1 MKLLFENWRKYSLLT
16 EQQLL
21 IEGRISDT
29 KLKYPE
35 LAKKREELDGESVLD
50 VLIDADPTAET
61 NSPQKYLESAARILF
76 TAMKDREEMGDGN
89 KPFWGKAWPED
100 APDDIYSP
108 WGLAKNIAS
117 SLQKYHDIMPYI
129 RDADA
134 LFTDLNKIKT
144 YAELQAIVFAAE
156 RKKTQQDQK
165 KKEEEELKKAAKE
178 STEFVAKTP
187 YHLVVRPLSKEASC
201 HWGMGT
207 KWCISATRSQ
217 NYFDQYTSEGA
228 AFFFL
233 LAKRKEIDPAY
244 KKIAVVLDSEG
255 EFEEYFDTEDNSISL
270 QEFITAVSQA
280 ITGVPTGDEIA
291 SMEESEPYEVETIRK
306 GLEPFKGQ
314 RGFDFDAD
322 DDINNVAAL
331 FRDTFLDS
339 YIDELKEAARTS
351 VEETPM
357 GTPDEAYEDALR
369 DAETFDYIDVELSFP
384 SETGADFVYWESKLW
399 IDVDSI
405 IQDIEGWEVVTD
417 EPDEDDYRSAV
428 EAALNA
434 INIYAESVESGWG
447 DPANL
452 HVTVDTGGGS
462 LDEFESFL
470 TDAQWTDRQFSGE
483 FQESFI
489 EQLEEHGLIINPEKA
504 AAEKAEKEEAAR
516 QKTRDAEYWPDREEK
531 KKQLDLPLQENR
543 IRLKIIKNR

>member
-1 MKLLFENWRKYSLLT
+1 MKLLLENWRKYSLLA

-35 LAKKREELDGESVLD
+35 LAKNREELDGENILD
-50 VLIDADPTAET
+50 VLIDADPSG
-61 NSPQKYLESAARILF
+61 NQKYLMGAARILF
-76 TAMKDREEMGDGN
+76 TAMKDAEEMGDGN

-129 RDADA
+129 RDHDA
-134 LFTDLNKIKT
+134 PFKDINNIKT
-144 YAELQAIVFAAE
+144 YTVLKSVTDTARGTKA
-156 RKKTQQDQK
+156 RQDLK
-165 KKEEEELKKAAKE
+165 KKVEEELKKAAKE

-207 KWCISATRSQ
+207 KWCISATKSQ

-255 EFEEYFDTEDNSISL
+255 EFEEYFDTEDNNISL

-351 VEETPM
+351 VEESPT
-357 GTPDEAYEDALR
+357 GTPDEAYEDSLR
-369 DAETFDYIDVELSFP
+369 ERVFDYVDVALSFP
-384 SETGADFVYWESKLW
+384 SETGADNVYWESGLW

-405 IQDIEGWEVVTD
+405 IQDIEGWELVTD
-417 EPDEDDYRSAV
+417 EADEDDYSSAV
-428 EAALNA
+428 EDALNA
-434 INIYAESVESGWG
+434 INIYAERIGSWRVDG
-447 DPANL
+447 AFQ
-452 HVTVDTGGGS
+452 VTVDAGGGS

-470 TDAQWTDRQFSGE
+470 TDMEWTDRQFFGE

-489 EQLEEHGLIINPEKA
+489 EQLEERGLIINPEKA
-504 AAEKAEKEEAAR
+504 AAEKAEKEEADR

>member
-1 MKLLFENWRKYSLLT
+1 MKLLLENWRKYSLLA

-35 LAKKREELDGESVLD
+35 LAKNREELDGENILD
-50 VLIDADPTAET
+50 VLIDADPSG
-61 NSPQKYLESAARILF
+61 NQKYLMGAARILF
-76 TAMKDREEMGDGN
+76 TAMKDAEKMGDGN

-129 RDADA
+129 RDHDA
-134 LFTDLNKIKT
+134 PFKDINNIKT
-144 YAELQAIVFAAE
+144 YTVLKSVTDTARRTKAN
-156 RKKTQQDQK
+156 QDLK
-165 KKEEEELKKAAKE
+165 KKVEEELKKAAKE

-207 KWCISATRSQ
+207 KWCISSTKSQ

-255 EFEEYFDTEDNSISL
+255 EFEEYFDTEDNNISL

-351 VEETPM
+351 VEEAPA

-369 DAETFDYIDVELSFP
+369 ERVFDYVDVTLSFP
-384 SETGADFVYWESKLW
+384 SETGADFVHWQSRLW

-405 IQDIEGWEVVTD
+405 IQDVEGWEVVM
-417 EPDEDDYRSAV
+417 PMGRVVDDYTSAV
-428 EAALNA
+428 EAALHN
-434 INIYAESVESGWG
+434 INIYVESVESDWG
-447 DPANL
+447 DQGSF
-452 HVTVDTGGGS
+452 HVTVDTGAGS
-462 LDEFESFL
+462 LDAFESFL
-470 TDAQWTDRQFSGE
+470 TDAEWTDRQFSGE

-489 EQLEEHGLIINPEKA
+489 EQLEERGLIINPEKA

>member
-1 MKLLFENWRKYSLLT
+1 MKLLLENWRKYSLLT

-35 LAKKREELDGESVLD
+35 LAKNREELDGENILD
-50 VLIDADPTAET
+50 VLIDADPSG
-61 NSPQKYLESAARILF
+61 NQKYLMGAARILF
-76 TAMKDREEMGDGN
+76 TAMKDAEKMGDGN

-165 KKEEEELKKAAKE
+165 KKEEEELKRAAKE

-207 KWCISATRSQ
+207 KWCISATKSQ
-217 NYFDQYTSEGA
+217 NYFDQYTREGA

-255 EFEEYFDTEDNSISL
+255 EFEEYFDTEDNNISL

-351 VEETPM
+351 VEEAPTGVPE
-357 GTPDEAYEDALR
+357 EAYEDALR
-369 DAETFDYIDVELSFP
+369 ERVFDYVDVTLSFP
-384 SETGADFVYWESKLW
+384 SETGADFVHWESRLW
-399 IDVDSI
+399 IDVASI

-417 EPDEDDYRSAV
+417 EPDEDDYSSAI
-428 EAALNA
+428 EAALSD
-434 INIYAESVESGWG
+434 ISIYAESVEAEWG
-447 DPANL
+447 DGAF
-452 HVTVDTGGGS
+452 HVTVEVGDGDLG
-462 LDEFESFL
+462 DFESFL
-470 TDAQWTDRQFSGE
+470 TDAEWTDRQFSGE
-483 FQESFI
+483 FQESLI
-489 EQLEEHGLIINPEKA
+489 EQLEERGLIINPEKA

>member
-1 MKLLFENWRKYSLLT
+1 MKLLLENWRKYSLLT

-35 LAKKREELDGESVLD
+35 LAKNREELDGENILD
-50 VLIDADPTAET
+50 VLIDADPSG
-61 NSPQKYLESAARILF
+61 NQKYLMGAARILF
-76 TAMKDREEMGDGN
+76 TAMKDAEKMGDGN

-165 KKEEEELKKAAKE
+165 KKEEEELKRAAKE

-207 KWCISATRSQ
+207 KWCISSTKSQ
-217 NYFDQYTSEGA
+217 NYFDQYTREGA

-255 EFEEYFDTEDNSISL
+255 EFEEYFDTEDNNISL

-351 VEETPM
+351 VEEAPTGVPE
-357 GTPDEAYEDALR
+357 EAYEDALR
-369 DAETFDYIDVELSFP
+369 ERVFDYVDVTLSFP
-384 SETGADFVYWESKLW
+384 SETGADFVHWESRLW
-399 IDVDSI
+399 IDVASI

-417 EPDEDDYRSAV
+417 EPDEDDYSSAI
-428 EAALNA
+428 EAALSD
-434 INIYAESVESGWG
+434 ISIYAESVEAEWG
-447 DPANL
+447 DGAF
-452 HVTVDTGGGS
+452 HVTVEVGDGDLG
-462 LDEFESFL
+462 DFESFL
-470 TDAQWTDRQFSGE
+470 TDAEGTDRQFSGE
-483 FQESFI
+483 FQESLI
-489 EQLEEHGLIINPEKA
+489 EQLEERGLIINPEKA

>member
-1 MKLLFENWRKYSLLT
+1 MKLLFENWRKYLLLS
-16 EQQLL
+16 EAQIL
-21 IEGRISDT
+21 IEGRISDAA
-29 KLKYPE
+29 KKYPE
-35 LAKKREELDGESVLD
+35 LAKKRKELDGMGLLD
-50 VLIDADPTAET
+50 VLINADPSD
-61 NSPQKYLESAARILF
+61 NQKYLMGAARLIQQSMEANQKRGLV
-76 TAMKDREEMGDGN
+76 
-89 KPFWGKAWPED
+89 PFWGIKWPED
-100 APDDIYSP
+100 ASDDIYSP
-108 WGLAKNIAS
+108 WGIAKNTAE
-117 SLQKYHDIMPYI
+117 LLPKYHKLMVYI
-129 RDADA
+129 RDQDA
-134 LFTDLNKIKT
+134 PFKDINKIKT

-165 KKEEEELKKAAKE
+165 KKEEEELKRAAKE

-217 NYFDQYTSEGA
+217 NYFDQYTREGA

-255 EFEEYFDTEDNSISL
+255 EFEEYFDTEDNNISL

-351 VEETPM
+351 VEEAPA
-357 GTPDEAYEDALR
+357 GTPDEAYEDLLR
-369 DAETFDYIDVELSFP
+369 DAPVFDYIDVGLSFP
-384 SETGADFVYWESKLW
+384 SETGADFVYWESRLW
-399 IDVDSI
+399 IDVASI
-405 IQDIEGWEVVTD
+405 IQDIEGWEIVTD
-417 EPDEDDYRSAV
+417 NPDEGDTHSAIDGAFNDV
-428 EAALNA
+428 
-434 INIYAESVESGWG
+434 NIYPEHIEGEWN
-447 DPANL
+447 DPYSF
-452 HVTVDTGGGS
+452 HVRMGEGGGS

-470 TDAQWTDRQFSGE
+470 GTAEWEDEAFSGGFVE
-483 FQESFI
+483 ALVER
-489 EQLEEHGLIINPEKA
+489 LEEVGLIRNPEKVAAEA
-504 AAEKAEKEEAAR
+504 AAEKEAAR